1 MTTTNCSFVGNLKR
15 IINER
20 EIKFTFAIDQKDP
33 RKGVFIFDSADREL
47 MGEYTRNSTVFATDV
62 YGLYMLAKSWLYIL
76 QGRNSAENLQ
86 SDVWTQFKTSHV
98 HGSDWESLEFANTN
112 LRPSEFA
119 FNQSWNNNSTCYDW
133 SAESFTHH
141 FHNTRDILNTC
152 ISWGTDRDGAIEVLD
167 EIYNS
172 GILIGFCPM
181 TRVESSFRTN
191 LAIRDYLEN
200 LLLDFFRPVDLRLTE
215 DEFRALPRRVMGR
228 PLMRELELSEC
239 PDCPICMEQIRSR
252 QHCTVLPC
260 KHLMHVNCA
269 RQWLM
274 EHCTKPTC
282 PLCRCNCRHETAE
295 HSRDHPRQDT
305 EETPDTRP
313 ATPIMT
319 PESDYDSMPELLDEE
334 IEYESYINSITE
346 SDSPNNIIS
355 VFGQEI
361 TPINNSNIS
370 QIEPNQ
376 DRIPDI
382 DNFDSIL
389 SNLSSE
395 HQEVVRR
402 IINDVEMIGD
412 VLQLLTNND

>member
-1 MTTTNCSFVGNLKR
+1 MTTTNSSFVGNLNR
-15 IINER
+15 TINER

-33 RKGVFIFDSADREL
+33 RKGVFIFDSVDREL
-47 MGEYTRNSTVFATDV
+47 MDEYTSNSTMFATDV

-98 HGSDWESLEFANTN
+98 HGSDWESLEFATTN

-119 FNQSWNNNSTCYDW
+119 FNQSWTNNSASYNW
-133 SAESFTHH
+133 SADSFTHH

-152 ISWGTDRDGAIEVLD
+152 ISWGTDREGAIEVLD

-172 GILIGFCPM
+172 GILSGFLPM

-200 LLLDFFRPVDLRLTE
+200 LLLDFFHPVDLRLTE
-215 DEFRALPRRVMGR
+215 DEFRTLPRRVMGR
-228 PLMRELELSEC
+228 PLMRELKLDEC
-239 PDCPICMEQIRSR
+239 PDCPICMEQIKSR

-282 PLCRCNCRHETAE
+282 PLCRSCCRPEAHTHE
-295 HSRDHPRQDT
+295 D
-305 EETPDTRP
+305 TPDTRP

-334 IEYESYINSITE
+334 IEYDSYINSITE
-346 SDSPNNIIS
+346 SDNPANILS

-370 QIEPNQ
+370 QIEPIQN
-376 DRIPDI
+376 RIPNI
-382 DNFDSIL
+382 NIESMI
-389 SNLSSE
+389 SSLSSE
-395 HQEVVRR
+395 HQEVARR
-402 IINDVEMIGD
+402 IINDVEMMSD